1 MNDGIHIRWGFGKAK
16 QIGIL
21 LVFSFLVGS
30 CDPQAQRKREKDGQ
44 QKSTEGRVVDGVVK
58 DFYKDGK
65 IRAEI
70 PYANDFSICASL
82 SSEPLAIKREN
93 KSKFCFEFSDRK
105 ATFSIGESN

>member
-1 MNDGIHIRWGFGKAK
+1 MGFGIAK

-21 LVFSFLVGS
+21 IVFSFLVGS
-30 CDPQAQRKREKDGQ
+30 YDPQAQRKRK
-44 QKSTEGRVVDGVVK
+44 TEGRQNVMKSQVVDGVVK
-58 DFYKDGK
+58 DSYKDGK
-65 IRAEI
+65 LRAEI

-82 SSEPLAIKREN
+82 SSEPLAIISEN